1 MGEWLFDTPIFRATM
16 TAEMEREANLFRN
29 EFRNESKEDT
39 TMTKTAAKT
48 AKTTAKTAEKETT
61 MNNEPKKRLT
71 REEWKAQYI
80 ADLTAKANE
89 LAAKHEGD
97 ELPIPINLYH
107 KLNNERTGAP
117 VKGLYASELEM
128 RVLALTCLENG
139 WEAEYM
145 TANQAGDYSGKP
157 KDDAV
162 GIKLHGKN
170 VAKGYTFYNVS
181 EIEWEFGEPVW
192 NEDVANERQAT
203 YAQYAAERK
212 VRNAK
217 RAVSHA
223 KKNLKDAAAAAGIP
237 AKPKRRVSKAKATST
252 KAAAPSGDM
261 AEMVNALL
269 AQNAQLMEAL
279 TAAIAK

>member
-1 MGEWLFDTPIFRATM
+1 MGEWLFPDVRPFWDTSKPNVPFADCNWAPT
-16 TAEMEREANLFRN
+16 
-29 EFRNESKEDT
+29 NESKEDT

-48 AKTTAKTAEKETT
+48 AKTTAAKKENT

-80 ADLTAKANE
+80 ADLTAKADE

-97 ELPIPINLYH
+97 ELPTPINLYH
-107 KLNNERTGAP
+107 KLNNERIGTP
-117 VKGLYASELEM
+117 MKSLYASELEM

-139 WEAEYM
+139 WDAEYM

-162 GIKLHGKN
+162 GIKLHGKY
-170 VAKGYTFYNVS
+170 VAKGYIFYNVND
-181 EIEWEFGEPVW
+181 IEWEFGEPVW
-192 NEDVANERQAT
+192 NEDVATERQNT
-203 YAQYAAERK
+203 YAQYDAERK

-223 KKNLKDAAAAAGIP
+223 KKNLKNATAAAGIP
-237 AKPKRRVSKAKATST
+237 AKPKRKTSKAKANTAPT
-252 KAAAPSGDM
+252 PSGDM
-261 AEMVNALL
+261 TDVVKALME
-269 AQNAQLMEAL
+269 QNQQLMTAL
-279 TAAIAK
+279 TAALNKQ